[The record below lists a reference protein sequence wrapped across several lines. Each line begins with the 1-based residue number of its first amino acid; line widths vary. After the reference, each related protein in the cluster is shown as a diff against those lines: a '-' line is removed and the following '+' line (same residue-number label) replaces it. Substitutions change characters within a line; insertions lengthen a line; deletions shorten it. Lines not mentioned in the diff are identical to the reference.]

1 MIPKV
6 IEVVVKPFL
15 FDVLVKIDSIVE
27 EEWNDE
33 NVSLGKKMTA
43 NLSDSEGPMV
53 RLKGK
58 KPRHDDTSER
68 NEKVWIGS
76 LLENILQ
83 GKLTQ
88 QIWEMVSGGKV
99 NLELSE
105 DDLLSSQEPAEFS
118 KSVGVN
124 IQDSQ

>member
-6 IEVVVKPFL
+6 IEVGVKPFL

-58 KPRHDDTSER
+58 KPRNDDTSER
-68 NEKVWIGS
+68 NEKVWTGS

-83 GKLTQ
+83 GKLAQ

-105 DDLLSSQEPAEFS
+105 DDLLSSQELAEFS